1 MSQAT
6 LIKVANLIKAINTSA
21 FLAIIFAVTGTANA
35 AIIGASS
42 FTGSTIVDFESAPYG
57 LINTNYSAL
66 GVTFINLSGGYNYNT
81 GNGYSYTATNFAD
94 IPGFPDG
101 VAMFSAPAQRAG
113 FDITTND
120 GDHTTVYAYSG
131 ASLVGSEYFITGGF
145 GSTGSFAGIEFL
157 SGFDRLII
165 HAEHTNNGA
174 FAIDNFR
181 FEGHP
186 VPVPATG
193 WLLGSGLLG
202 LMGLARRSV

>member
-1 MSQAT
+1 MNKINLPYALKIPIFVALAFAAT
-6 LIKVANLIKAINTSA
+6 AT
-21 FLAIIFAVTGTANA
+21 TNA
-35 AIIGASS
+35 AIISASS
-42 FTGSTIVDFESAPYG
+42 FTGSTIIDFESAPYG
-57 LINTNYSAL
+57 LINATYSGL

-94 IPGFPDG
+94 VPGFPDG
-101 VAMFSAPAQRAG
+101 VAMFAAPVQRAG

-131 ASLVGSEYFITGGF
+131 AGLVGSEFFITEGY

-165 HAEHTNNGA
+165 HAAHNNNGA

-181 FEGHP
+181 FEGNP
-186 VPVPATG
+186 VPVPAAA

-202 LMGLARRSV
+202 LMGVARRSV